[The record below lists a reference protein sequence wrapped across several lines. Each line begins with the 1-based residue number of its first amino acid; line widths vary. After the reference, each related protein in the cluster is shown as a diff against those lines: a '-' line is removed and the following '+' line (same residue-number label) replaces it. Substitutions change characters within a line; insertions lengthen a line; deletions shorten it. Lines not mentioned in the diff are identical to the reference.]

1 MHFINFSLTLR
12 AKWKLFVFK
21 VKQLLLNLDS
31 TAWYICYAGS
41 EKVETTIDNPS
52 KKNIFCDS

>member
-1 MHFINFSLTLR
+1 MHFRNLSLTLR

-21 VKQLLLNLDS
+21 VKQLVLNLDS

-41 EKVETTIDNPS
+41 EKVETN
-52 KKNIFCDS
+52 N